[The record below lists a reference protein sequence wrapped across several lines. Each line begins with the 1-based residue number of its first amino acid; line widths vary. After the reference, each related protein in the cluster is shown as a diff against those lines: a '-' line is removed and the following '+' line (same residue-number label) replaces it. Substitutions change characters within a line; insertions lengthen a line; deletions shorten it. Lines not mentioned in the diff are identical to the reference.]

1 MVFNQVEFERAFLN
15 LAAVNGHKSPE
26 FSLHVF
32 ETLPSTNQKLWQLLK
47 TGIDSPAVVIT
58 TEQTA
63 GKGQWGRVWQSSPGG
78 LYLSVSLTTNLTVS
92 DSLPLTIASAWGI
105 ATALRQKQIPVVL
118 KWPNDL
124 ILNGRKLGG
133 ILTETHIHNQKI
145 TQVVIGVGINWS
157 NAVPH
162 SAINLQSFY
171 QQQSSPEITSL
182 EQLAAITLTGILSG
196 NQTYLHEGLKELLP
210 SYLELLINQGCSV
223 TIDGLPGKVIGV
235 SSNGQLRI
243 RLHSPGATTEIL
255 CPPGTISLGYD

>member
-1 MVFNQVEFERAFLN
+1 MAFNQIEFKRALLN
-15 LAAVNGHKSPE
+15 LAINSNTPPE

-32 ETLPSTNQKLWQLLK
+32 ETLPSTNQKLWQLLE
-47 TGIDSPAVVIT
+47 TEIDSPVVVLA

-63 GKGQWGRVWQSSPGG
+63 GKGQWGRTWQSQPGG
-78 LYLSVSLTTNLTVS
+78 LYLSVSLKTSLTVA

-105 ATALRQKQIPVVL
+105 ARALRQQQIPLLL

-133 ILTETHIHNQKI
+133 ILTETRIQNQKI
-145 TQVVIGVGINWS
+145 TQIVIGVGINWS
-157 NAVPH
+157 NSVPH
-162 SAINLQSFY
+162 SAINLQSFC
-171 QQQSSPEITSL
+171 QQQSLDSITSL
-182 EQLAAITLTGILSG
+182 EQLAAITFTGILSG

-243 RLHSPGATTEIL
+243 RLQSLGATTEIL